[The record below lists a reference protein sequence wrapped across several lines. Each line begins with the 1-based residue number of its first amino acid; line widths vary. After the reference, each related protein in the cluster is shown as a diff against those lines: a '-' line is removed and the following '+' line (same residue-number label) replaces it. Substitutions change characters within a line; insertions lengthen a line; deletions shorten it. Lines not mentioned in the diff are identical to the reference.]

1 MMALENNAWCEWLR
15 NMCCVM
21 HVSSFKPPRSDRIV
35 VGKVSG
41 FTHSPFQRGA
51 GGLLL
56 REPLRKAN
64 IYHVSR
70 FTFHLSLYTVFLL
83 LWLSSALW
91 AISYDDDT
99 QLDFIWKE
107 ATGNPH
113 HYNVYVSVDEG
124 EYVLVGTTETNS
136 YTVMGENGHSYWMKV
151 EAQDAFGNVGPMS
164 EESDLVICQVRSSF
178 TSHLS
183 AGINMIAVPLN
194 PKSWRLRVQEK
205 GNTDSAQAEDVSW
218 RLSDLASHI
227 GSDLSVVI
235 FYDTVAEKFIA
246 YMPKFPATAPVNVP
260 VTRGKGY
267 IVIMQ
272 QPVDVT
278 FEGAAWDGDVTLAE
292 GINILS
298 VPLRPESEW
307 RLNNLIE
314 HIGSEVRSVIWYDK
328 KREQFVGYSLA
339 LPKSASTNAVV
350 KGDEGYIVLMKAEK
364 KVTFTG
370 KTWENKAA
378 TALPKGGSRFY
389 QNVKTTP
396 ILIVEGFVSQG
407 LVKQE
412 NVGIALNG
420 MQVRVRNL
428 NNQQDAN
435 NTTGTVS
442 GDGRY
447 VVILMDF
454 LRNAAAQTGDVLE
467 LTVFDPTGTYSVESI
482 RHPLS
487 ASEIK
492 AHIVSLN
499 DIRMRMLPKQ
509 SALLQNYPNPFNP
522 ETWIPYQLSSASEV
536 AIQIYDIAGHFVRT
550 LFLGNQPAGY
560 YQKKHRAAY
569 WDGHNEYGE
578 QIASGVYFYTL
589 KAGTFR
595 ATRKFTLM
603 K

>member
-1 MMALENNAWCEWLR
+1 
-15 NMCCVM
+15 
-21 HVSSFKPPRSDRIV
+21 
-35 VGKVSG
+35 
-41 FTHSPFQRGA
+41 
-51 GGLLL
+51 
-56 REPLRKAN
+56 
-64 IYHVSR
+64 
-70 FTFHLSLYTVFLL
+70 
-83 LWLSSALW
+83 LWLSNALW

-107 ATGNPH
+107 ATGNPQ

-136 YTVMGENGHSYWMKV
+136 YTVMGENGHSYRMKV

-164 EESDLVICQVRSSF
+164 EESDLVICQVWSSF
-178 TSHLS
+178 TSHPS

-194 PKSWRLRVQEK
+194 PKSLRLRLQEK
-205 GNTDSAQAEDVSW
+205 GNTDSAQAESANW

-227 GSDLSVVI
+227 GSDLSAVI
-235 FYDTVAEKFIA
+235 FYDTSAKKFCS
-246 YMPKFPATAPVNVP
+246 YMPKFPDTALVNVP
-260 VTRGKGY
+260 VKNGKGY
-267 IVIMQ
+267 IIIMQ

-278 FEGAAWDGDVTLAE
+278 FEGTAWDGDVTLAE

-307 RLNNLIE
+307 RLNDLIE
-314 HIGSEVRSVIWYDK
+314 HIGSEVRCVIWYDK
-328 KREQFVGYSLA
+328 KREQFVSYSPTWSKNVPLN
-339 LPKSASTNAVV
+339 TVV

-370 KTWENKAA
+370 KAWENDAA
-378 TALPKGGSRFY
+378 AASPKGGSLFN
-389 QNVKTTP
+389 QNSKTTP
-396 ILIVEGFVSQG
+396 ILVVEGFVSQG

-412 NVGIALNG
+412 NVDIALNG
-420 MQVRVRNL
+420 MQIRARNL

-435 NTTGTVS
+435 STTGTVS

-454 LRNAAAQTGDVLE
+454 LRNSAAQTGDVLE

-482 RHPLS
+482 RHPLY

-492 AHIVSLN
+492 ACMVSLN
-499 DIRMRMLPKQ
+499 DIRMRMLPKL

-536 AIQIYDIAGHFVRT
+536 TIQIYDIAGHIVRT

-569 WDGHNEYGE
+569 WDGHNEHGE

-589 KAGTFR
+589 KAGTFH

>member
-1 MMALENNAWCEWLR
+1 
-15 NMCCVM
+15 
-21 HVSSFKPPRSDRIV
+21 
-35 VGKVSG
+35 
-41 FTHSPFQRGA
+41 
-51 GGLLL
+51 
-56 REPLRKAN
+56 
-64 IYHVSR
+64 
-70 FTFHLSLYTVFLL
+70 
-83 LWLSSALW
+83 
-91 AISYDDDT
+91 
-99 QLDFIWKE
+99 
-107 ATGNPH
+107 
-113 HYNVYVSVDEG
+113 
-124 EYVLVGTTETNS
+124 
-136 YTVMGENGHSYWMKV
+136 
-151 EAQDAFGNVGPMS
+151 
-164 EESDLVICQVRSSF
+164 
-178 TSHLS
+178 
-183 AGINMIAVPLN
+183 
-194 PKSWRLRVQEK
+194 
-205 GNTDSAQAEDVSW
+205 
-218 RLSDLASHI
+218 
-227 GSDLSVVI
+227 
-235 FYDTVAEKFIA
+235 
-246 YMPKFPATAPVNVP
+246 
-260 VTRGKGY
+260 
-267 IVIMQ
+267 
-272 QPVDVT
+272 
-278 FEGAAWDGDVTLAE
+278 
-292 GINILS
+292 
-298 VPLRPESEW
+298 
-307 RLNNLIE
+307 
-314 HIGSEVRSVIWYDK
+314 
-328 KREQFVGYSLA
+328 
-339 LPKSASTNAVV
+339 
-350 KGDEGYIVLMKAEK
+350 
-364 KVTFTG
+364 
-370 KTWENKAA
+370 
-378 TALPKGGSRFY
+378 PKGGSRFY

-569 WDGHNEYGE
+569 WDGHNEHGE

-589 KAGTFR
+589 RAGTFH